1 MDSVFAF
8 LRTRPRLCIPHSL
21 CQGRDSTTCCPLSLG
36 RVGTACRPS
45 MPRVGMTGPVIRGRA
60 GRTPLPPTPI
70 QRETGSR
77 NVSFGHISPANHPVS
92 GSPLSEFGHLLPLPT
107 CHLASVSPRG
117 SAAFCSTEPLSLR
130 ASRGTATRPLALAH
144 MPPRA
149 SASAPAPAPD
159 TAPRSGVPGSDGRGS
174 NRPPVPRS
182 RQRGRLRCFPSR
194 GSAGR
199 GRSPCTVSPA

>member
-8 LRTRPRLCIPHSL
+8 LRTRPRLCIPLPL

-70 QRETGSR
+70 QRETGNR

-92 GSPLSEFGHLLPLPT
+92 GPPLSEFGHLLPLPT

-130 ASRGTATRPLALAH
+130 ASRGFAPCPRVTLPACPLALAR
-144 MPPRA
+144 PSYLPA
-149 SASAPAPAPD
+149 SSM
-159 TAPRSGVPGSDGRGS
+159 SSLMLSV
-174 NRPPVPRS
+174 
-182 RQRGRLRCFPSR
+182 
-194 GSAGR
+194 
-199 GRSPCTVSPA
+199 

>member
-1 MDSVFAF
+1 
-8 LRTRPRLCIPHSL
+8 
-21 CQGRDSTTCCPLSLG
+21 
-36 RVGTACRPS
+36 

-92 GSPLSEFGHLLPLPT
+92 GPPLSEFGHLLPLPT

-130 ASRGTATRPLALAH
+130 ASSFAPCPHVTVPTRPLALSH

-174 NRPPVPRS
+174 NRPPAPRS
-182 RQRGRLRCFPSR
+182 RQRGRLRCSPSR

-199 GRSPCTVSPA
+199 GRSLCRVSPA